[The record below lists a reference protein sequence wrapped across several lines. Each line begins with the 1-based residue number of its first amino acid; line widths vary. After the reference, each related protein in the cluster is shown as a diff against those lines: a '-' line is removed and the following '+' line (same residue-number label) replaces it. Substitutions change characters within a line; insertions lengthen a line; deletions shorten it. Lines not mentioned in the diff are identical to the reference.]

1 MKNRSGTG
9 ILLESLFE
17 AVATARC
24 GEAGRSLCA
33 TGKSAQSAF
42 REAHRPTSRSASM
55 ISDGS
60 VSFGLTEPRDYCALR
75 SRQIMANPIHPG
87 EILLEEYLKPL
98 GVSQNKLAR
107 SLRFT
112 PKTISEIVLGKRG
125 ISPEMSIRLGK
136 FFGQSPR
143 FWLNLQTEYDFRC
156 ALRAEKRLTADV
168 RVLKDL
174 VAA

>member
-1 MKNRSGTG
+1 
-9 ILLESLFE
+9 
-17 AVATARC
+17 
-24 GEAGRSLCA
+24 
-33 TGKSAQSAF
+33 
-42 REAHRPTSRSASM
+42 
-55 ISDGS
+55 
-60 VSFGLTEPRDYCALR
+60 
-75 SRQIMANPIHPG
+75 MANPIHPG

-98 GVSQNKLAR
+98 GVSQNKLAQT
-107 SLRFT
+107 LRIT

-168 RVLKDL
+168 CVLKDL

>member
-1 MKNRSGTG
+1 
-9 ILLESLFE
+9 
-17 AVATARC
+17 
-24 GEAGRSLCA
+24 
-33 TGKSAQSAF
+33 
-42 REAHRPTSRSASM
+42 
-55 ISDGS
+55 
-60 VSFGLTEPRDYCALR
+60 
-75 SRQIMANPIHPG
+75 MANPIHPG

-107 SLRFT
+107 SLRIT

-168 RVLKDL
+168 RVLTDL